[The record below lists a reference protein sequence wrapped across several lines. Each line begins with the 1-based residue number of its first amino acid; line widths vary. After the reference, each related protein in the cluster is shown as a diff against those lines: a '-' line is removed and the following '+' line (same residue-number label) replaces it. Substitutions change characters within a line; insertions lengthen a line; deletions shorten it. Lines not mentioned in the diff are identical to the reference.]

1 MKLRPGA
8 SRTLF
13 ETAAILLAA
22 HATLLVFH
30 PEATLLSNLFS
41 STLLLLA
48 AILCLVAAHIEGKE
62 TRPLWL
68 LLGAGFFLAMVG
80 QLGWTY
86 SAFAADLHIRTQAF
100 NFDFFFF
107 AYGIPVLLA
116 ICSRDKGAGLKTF
129 AWLDGAQAL
138 IAAVL
143 SYLLLFSVLPAD
155 ARPRPISASSLM
167 YLTDAANWILVAA
180 VSLRFFSNPTP
191 ARRRFYRILAP
202 YLWVNAVVALILTY
216 LELERGWRDGRQD
229 IAWGLPELVLCA
241 SFALEAR
248 VPADNREPRAGHQ
261 SMQPI
266 ALLID
271 NLSPVLFTLAIALMG
286 VEIAPEHPWLAF
298 VCISAAVAIYGVRAA
313 SLQVGYAKS
322 QEKLTTAMIATEQAS
337 LAKSQFLANMSH
349 EIRTPMNGI
358 LGMTELTLDSDL
370 TVDQRSNLQMVKASA
385 DSLLQIINDI
395 LDFSKIEAR
404 KLVLDSASFS
414 LRDSLSTA
422 VKALGLR
429 ASAKRLELICDV
441 DAKVP
446 DRLIGDPLR
455 LRQIVTNLVGNA
467 IKFTEHGE
475 VAMRVEIAEEEET
488 LSAAPGSNIM
498 LHGQVK
504 DTGIGIPLDKQQVIF
519 EEFSQADNS
528 NLRKFGGT
536 GLGLTIT
543 SQLVALMG
551 GRVWVESEVGA
562 GSTFHFTVRFEE
574 SAEPVQEGPR
584 IGTDLEQLSVL
595 IVDDNDTNRKML
607 EEVLIS
613 WRMCPTGVSSGASA
627 LAAMK
632 RAASDGVPFPL
643 VLLDVCMPDLDGYG
657 TAELI
662 KDDPELAGA
671 SIMMLSSADRDAAP
685 FRELGVACYLRKPIG
700 QSELF
705 DALMTVLSEPGPDT
719 ALPMPAP
726 VTPAQGQRSLRI
738 LLAEDNKVNQAV
750 ATGMLRKLGHQVVV
764 AGNGLEAL
772 ALLNT
777 MTIDLLLMD
786 IQMPEMDGFAATA
799 AIREREKT
807 TGGHLGIVALTA
819 HAMQGDRERLLA
831 AGMDGYMSKP
841 IRTQELIAILEEFDG
856 RRQGS
861 TAVTET
867 PSPPRQSPVNEADLL
882 ERVGGDLVLLAEL
895 TEIFRGTYP
904 AQLIQAKRALEMEDG
919 EELRRVG
926 HSLRGSLAN
935 LGATE
940 ACALAASIEE
950 FVGTGK
956 LFLAAPVLRQ
966 LQVELGRVCVSLELL
981 YQQQAAASMSG

>member
-1 MKLRPGA
+1 MKLRPSA
-8 SRTLF
+8 SRTLL

-48 AILCLVAAHIEGKE
+48 TILCLVAAHTEGQE

-68 LLGAGFFLAMVG
+68 LVGAGFFLATVG
-80 QLGWTY
+80 QLGLTY

-107 AYGIPVLLA
+107 VYGIPVLLA

-129 AWLDGAQAL
+129 AWLDGAQAV

-143 SYLLLFSVLPAD
+143 SYLLLFSVLPAH

-216 LELERGWRDGRQD
+216 LELELGWRDGRQD
-229 IAWGLPELVLCA
+229 IAWGLPELALCA

-298 VCISAAVAIYGVRAA
+298 VCISAAVAIFGVRAA

-404 KLVLDSASFS
+404 KLVLDSTSFS

-429 ASAKRLELICDV
+429 ASAKKLELICDV

-446 DRLIGDPLR
+446 DKLIGDPLR

-467 IKFTEHGE
+467 IKFTERGE

-488 LSAAPGSNIM
+488 PSAAPGSNIM

-536 GLGLTIT
+536 GLGLAIT

-574 SAEPVQEGPR
+574 STEPVQEGPR

-643 VLLDVCMPDLDGYG
+643 VLLDVCMPGLDGYG

-662 KDDPELAGA
+662 KDDPQLAGA

-726 VTPAQGQRSLRI
+726 VTPAPGQRSLRI

-867 PSPPRQSPVNEADLL
+867 PPPSRQSPVNEADLL
-882 ERVGGDLVLLAEL
+882 ERVGGDFVLLAEL
-895 TEIFRGTYP
+895 TEIFRETYP
-904 AQLIQAKRALEMEDG
+904 VQLMQAKRALEMEDG

-950 FVGTGK
+950 FVGAGK

-966 LQVELGRVCVSLELL
+966 LEVELDRVRVSLELL